1 MNSKVQS
8 LKAFLGSAGRLA
20 LVEVAG
26 TKGSTPRE
34 KGAFMLVSQAAI
46 FGTIGGGQLE
56 YMAIDKARQMLF
68 SPLEGEM
75 AAKRPEGVLSE
86 GTARASRTAATTPP
100 GGFAATLPSRGRGTR
115 IEVDETCA
123 TLNVPLGP
131 EIGQCCGGRVEVL
144 IRLVDATL
152 TAELI
157 AAAEAE
163 EAHLPHVYIFGGGH
177 VGQALAAAIELLPVQ
192 AVVIE
197 TRAEALEGMPQ
208 TVETRLTPMPEAEIR
223 NAPAGTAFAILTHDH
238 ALDFLIVAEALKRD
252 DTAYVGMIGS
262 KTKKATFK
270 HWFLKSAEGTEAEFA
285 RLVSP
290 IGGDAVKDKRPP
302 VIAALAAAE
311 IMTALVVHNAAPN
324 VDHQVR
330 RDKETAG

>member
-8 LKAFLGSAGRLA
+8 LKAFLGSAGRVA

-34 KGAFMLVSQAAI
+34 KGAFMLVSASAI
-46 FGTIGGGQLE
+46 LGTIGGGQLE
-56 YMAIDKARQMLF
+56 YMALDKARQMVAP
-68 SPLEGEM
+68 SV
-75 AAKRPEGVLSE
+75 RPGS
-86 GTARASRTAATTPP
+86 ASRLQT
-100 GGFAATLPSRGRGTR
+100 SSR
-115 IEVDETCA
+115 IEVDEVCA
-123 TLNVPLGP
+123 TLDVPLGP

-144 IRLVDATL
+144 IRLVDSAL
-152 TAELI
+152 AAEMI
-157 AAAEAE
+157 RTAEAE

-177 VGQALAAAIELLPVQ
+177 VGQALASTIALLPVHG
-192 AVVIE
+192 VVIE
-197 TRAEALEGMPQ
+197 TRAEALEGMPE
-208 TVETRLTPMPEAEIR
+208 TVEKRLTAMPEAMVR
-223 NAPAGTAFAILTHDH
+223 DAPAGAAFAILTHDH

-270 HWFLKSAEGTEAEFA
+270 NWFLKSAEGSEAEFA

-290 IGGDAVKDKRPP
+290 IGGDAVRDKRPP

-311 IMTALVVHNAAPN
+311 IMTALVTHAAVSNAGHHAP
-324 VDHQVR
+324 H
-330 RDKETAG
+330 DKVMVG

>member
-8 LKAFLGSAGRLA
+8 LKDFLAGQDRLA

-34 KGAFMLVSQAAI
+34 KGAFMLVSPSATS
-46 FGTIGGGQLE
+46 GTIGGGQLE
-56 YMAIDKARQMLF
+56 YMAIDKARQMVAS
-68 SPLEGEM
+68 SPRR
-75 AAKRPEGVLSE
+75 KRQGKE
-86 GTARASRTAATTPP
+86 A
-100 GGFAATLPSRGRGTR
+100 R
-115 IEVDETCA
+115 IEVDEVCA
-123 TLNVPLGP
+123 TLDVPLGP

-144 IRLVDATL
+144 IRLIDNAI
-152 TAELI
+152 EQRLI
-157 AAAEAE
+157 AEAEAE

-177 VGQALAAAIELLPVQ
+177 VGQALASTIALLPVHG
-192 AVVIE
+192 VVIE
-197 TRAEALEGMPQ
+197 TRAEALEGMPE
-208 TVETRLTPMPEAEIR
+208 TVETRLTPMPEAEVR

-238 ALDFLIVAEALKRD
+238 ALDFLIVAEALKRND
-252 DTAYVGMIGS
+252 AAYVGMIGS

-270 HWFLKSAEGTEAEFA
+270 NWFLKSAEGSEAEFS

-311 IMTALVVHNAAPN
+311 IMTALVVHNAPSNAN
-324 VDHQVR
+324 RQQ
-330 RDKETAG
+330 DKVMAG